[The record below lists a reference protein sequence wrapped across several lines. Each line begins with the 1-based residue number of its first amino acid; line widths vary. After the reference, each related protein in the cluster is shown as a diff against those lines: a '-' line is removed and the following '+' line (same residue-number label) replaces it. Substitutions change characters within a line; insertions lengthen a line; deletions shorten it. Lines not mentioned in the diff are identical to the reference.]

1 MAPFSNHPC
10 GPPSFLPRLLAG
22 ATLVGCVAGLTGC
35 GATTATP
42 ARSPDPTAGPTT
54 TTATTPAA
62 PVTSA
67 VPPTVLAG
75 SLSLF
80 NEPGDDYHSIDQLIA
95 GADHTID
102 LTMYELADPQI
113 EDLLGAAQRRGV
125 SVRVLLDHAYNGV
138 SVNQAAYAQLSA
150 AGVPVRWASDTV
162 IFHQKTLTVDDSV
175 SAVMTGNLTSEY
187 YPSTR
192 DFTVI
197 DRNPGA
203 VAAVESVFASDWG
216 GSPVAAGPTV
226 DGLVWSPGSESA
238 LVGLIDSARS
248 SIDLENEEMDSRAVE
263 SALEAAARRGVA
275 WTSR

>member
-1 MAPFSNHPC
+1 
-10 GPPSFLPRLLAG
+10 
-22 ATLVGCVAGLTGC
+22 
-35 GATTATP
+35 
-42 ARSPDPTAGPTT
+42 
-54 TTATTPAA
+54 
-62 PVTSA
+62 
-67 VPPTVLAG
+67 VLAG